1 MIEEFCENHF
11 KSCTLFINMNK
22 RFKNNE
28 TEIGKKNKN
37 NLTF

>member
-1 MIEEFCENHF
+1 MIEEFCENDF

-22 RFKNNE
+22 LFKDNE
-28 TEIGKKNKN
+28 TEIGKNNKN